1 MFVRVQPEELEPGT
15 KYKITVTIPNHL
27 EFDKYSGVLT
37 NKTLC
42 LGNAHLTFGQFY
54 DLIKKECSNNVLL
67 LCNNHRSFY
76 RFVSNNPRWQME
88 RRSVNLILRRLIG
101 DDWFEW

>member
-1 MFVRVQPEELEPGT
+1 MFVRVQPDEMLTGT
-15 KYKITVTIPNHL
+15 KYKITVSIPNHI

-37 NKTLC
+37 NKKGC
-42 LGNAHLTFGQFY
+42 HLTFDQFY
-54 DLIKKECSNNVLL
+54 DLIKKECSDNVLL

-88 RRSVNLILRRLIG
+88 RRTVNLILRRLIG
-101 DDWFEW
+101 DDNFEW